1 MMPITQEQP
10 NKFATRFKLVLAANM
25 QKAIFAQ
32 FVVNV
37 AVSRYIMVTLSVE
50 VLGPD
55 SKDSRI
61 VCLHIQNIDI

>member
-1 MMPITQEQP
+1 
-10 NKFATRFKLVLAANM
+10 M

-50 VLGPD
+50 VLCHD